1 METINIHVVLSRD
14 YQSLDMQKFAAE
26 IEVSE
31 EVATY
36 EIPWD
41 SFKKFERET
50 NEENNIPS
58 NGLVLITKSMPDS
71 GLTVGRVDWLD
82 K

>member
-1 METINIHVVLSRD
+1 
-14 YQSLDMQKFAAE
+14 
-26 IEVSE
+26 
-31 EVATY
+31 VATY
-36 EIPWD
+36 EIPWG

-58 NGLVLITKSMPDS
+58 NGLVLITWSLPDS

-82 K
+82 N